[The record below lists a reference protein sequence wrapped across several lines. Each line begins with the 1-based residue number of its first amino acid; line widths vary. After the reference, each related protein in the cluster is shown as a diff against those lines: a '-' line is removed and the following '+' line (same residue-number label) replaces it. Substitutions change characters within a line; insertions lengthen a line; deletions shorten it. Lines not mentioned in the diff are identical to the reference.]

1 MNRGGTTAKSSS
13 TRSPSAVRSS
23 GRTARTSAIR
33 RDPVSHSSVGR
44 FWSNS
49 PHYFGYRVVSLP
61 PRYRLVRYYGL
72 DYYFWDDVFYRPLL
86 GGGFYV
92 CRPPIGYVLSNPITD
107 LAFAAVTF
115 AYYNSLYNSYSAS
128 WGNYGYTDSQNRVV
142 ASKNAEIA
150 AQYGDESINT
160 VGAAEA
166 TAIAQELGLTQRYA
180 LADEEYFYDDGVFY
194 VQNNQGLYEVIVPPA
209 GALVEELPDD
219 YDYFEYGDTFLYQ
232 VDDTVYRIVDLDG
245 TLYFEVLGQKYE

>member
-1 MNRGGTTAKSSS
+1 M
-13 TRSPSAVRSS
+13 
-23 GRTARTSAIR
+23 
-33 RDPVSHSSVGR
+33 SHSSVGR

-150 AQYGDESINT
+150 AQYGDESINA